1 MNSKTEL
8 LLNEYERLRCD
19 TYVSSLRD
27 FPSSKDFP
35 SHPSWMNVID
45 LTRKN
50 IDKIKNDFIDQISQ
64 LESLEDISLLWMISF
79 LKEIDDIEKSQKE
92 TLITS
97 YEEFEDSVLS
107 KYIDEKNYFYRGVT
121 NKNYDLVPYLYRKL
135 EIEKLMVDFDELE
148 KHFHS
153 TKEKYDQVFEY
164 KNEWKI
170 RMSEASYIASRNPDF
185 VKERYFNFLAYLQH
199 SMSPTLLLDV
209 SKSILV
215 SSSFST
221 QKISKNPAIYIF
233 NPEKSQIVKKD
244 DIDGSFYTNYRINY
258 RKGKIKPDST
268 IFKKPLWK
276 IKKSD
281 LTTKFLLFDPF
292 DDTFCMND
300 RMKYQHGCFLIP
312 IHGVIANN
320 KILTDFEENKITKI
334 VLNRNTAK
342 AVKKKI
348 EKEYPYY
355 QYKFLMNPYL
365 YFKKEKKCFL
375 QRFFKK

>member
-8 LLNEYERLRCD
+8 LLKEYEKLRCD
-19 TYVSSLRD
+19 TYVSSLCD
-27 FPSSKDFP
+27 FPDSKGFP
-35 SHPSWMNVID
+35 SEPSWENVID

-50 IDKIKNDFIDQISQ
+50 IDEISQ

-79 LKEIDDIEKSQKE
+79 LRKIDEIGKSQKE

-97 YEEFEDSVLS
+97 YDEFEDSVLS

-135 EIEKLMVDFDELE
+135 EVEKLIVDFDELE
-148 KHFHS
+148 KHFRS
-153 TKEKYDQVFEY
+153 IKEKYDHVFEY
-164 KNEWKI
+164 KNEQQI
-170 RMSEASYIASRNPDF
+170 RMSGDSYIASRNSDLM
-185 VKERYFNFLAYLQH
+185 KERYFNFLAYLQH
-199 SMSPTLLLDV
+199 STSPTPLLDV

-215 SSSFST
+215 ASSFST
-221 QKISKNPAIYIF
+221 CEISKNTGIYIF
-233 NPEKSQIVKKD
+233 NPEKSQIIRKD
-244 DIDGSFYTNYRINY
+244 DIDSSFYTNYRIDY

-281 LTTKFLLFDPF
+281 LTTKFKLFAPF
-292 DDTFCMND
+292 DDAFCMND

-320 KILTDFEENKITKI
+320 KVLTDFDENKITKI

-342 AVKKKI
+342 AARKKI
-348 EKEYPYY
+348 EKEHTYY
-355 QYKFLMNPYL
+355 QYKFLMDPYL
-365 YFKKEKKCFL
+365 YFKEEK
-375 QRFFKK
+375 